1 MSLQTAPQ
9 RTFLPLT
16 KFSHTTTTINHSGP
30 LAWTH
35 VNGDGDLVC
44 ILEQIHGERSV
55 PPRLLLRVARN
66 DGILEQLD
74 LAHFARMSAVQNGND
89 QSKPPF
95 AVVVKSP
102 CLAVKYPQSNMHT
115 RRFQVKFS
123 RNTDYFTALAL
134 LSEINCPLTE
144 GSTSILQ
151 PQRLPSASSWAS
163 FQVPAPG
170 SKEPS
175 TVATSDNEA
184 TIPFFPMSGHRHS
197 GMTTPNPPSSASS
210 IVYNLAGQAAPIAQN
225 PFELTTTRQ
234 NKGLPSS
241 QPKHETLQGP
251 KFRPATVSAYHGDQL
266 DQMLPP
272 KRDLPF
278 LKPSQKRSRRAG
290 IETPTDS
297 QLVSTSQPPITTT
310 VNEHLFPLTDHEHT
324 SVPHCSQVS
333 DSQSQS
339 QSQNPTQPL
348 LDTLPMGQ
356 LLSQPQASELG
367 AYPILDPISKQLPNA
382 PGHDS
387 VASMQVDPRGAGK
400 ATQPTAISKDQ
411 LSAYLGA
418 PTPARIAFLE
428 NWMCELIEDD
438 GFMALCQDIEVTWR
452 RFAFGVEK

>member
-1 MSLQTAPQ
+1 MSLQIAPQ
-9 RTFLPLT
+9 RTCLPLT
-16 KFSHTTTTINHSGP
+16 KFSHTTTTINHGGP

-35 VNGDGDLVC
+35 VNSDVDLVC
-44 ILEQIHGERSV
+44 ILEQISGERSV

-66 DGILEQLD
+66 DGILI
-74 LAHFARMSAVQNGND
+74 
-89 QSKPPF
+89 
-95 AVVVKSP
+95 
-102 CLAVKYPQSNMHT
+102 
-115 RRFQVKFS
+115 RRFQIKFL

-134 LSEINCPLTE
+134 LSDINCPLTE
-144 GSTSILQ
+144 GSTSSLQ

-163 FQVPAPG
+163 FQVPTPG

-184 TIPFFPMSGHRHS
+184 TIPFFPMSGHIHS
-197 GMTTPNPPSSASS
+197 GMTCAYLIQSGINNLIPMSVAPNPPSSASS
-210 IVYNLAGQAAPIAQN
+210 IVYNLAGQAVPIAQN

-241 QPKHETLQGP
+241 HPKHETPQGP
-251 KFRPATVSAYHGDQL
+251 KMRPATVPAYYGDQL

-278 LKPSQKRSRRAG
+278 LKPSQKRPRREG

-297 QLVSTSQPPITTT
+297 QLASTSQPPINTT
-310 VNEHLFPLTDHEHT
+310 VNQSLFPLTDHDRI

-339 QSQNPTQPL
+339 QSQIPAQPL
-348 LDTLPMGQ
+348 LDTLPMGRP
-356 LLSQPQASELG
+356 LSQPQASDHG
-367 AYPILDPISKQLPNA
+367 AYPVLDPISKQPPSA

-387 VASMQVDPRGAGK
+387 VAFIQVDPGDAGK
-400 ATQPTAISKDQ
+400 AAQPTAISKDQ

-418 PTPARIAFLE
+418 PTPARTAFLE
-428 NWMCELIEDD
+428 NWICELIEDD
-438 GFMALCQDIEVTWR
+438 GFMALCQDVEVTWR